1 MALLHRFNICSVLPS
16 LRVRTNAAPVVN
28 SSDNLMKGREVS
40 FNPLRRTILVE
51 QAIAAL
57 QTRLRLGDWDIGERL
72 PTEQQL
78 ALQLGVGRSTVRE
91 AVRAL
96 ASMGLVHTRQG
107 AGTFVQAQTIA
118 EPDFA
123 RRLAKAALMDVYE
136 VRQGLEI
143 QAARLAA
150 ARRTDEDVARMHNA
164 LSRRRRA
171 RRAGRMGAWVDADLD
186 FHRAVVSAAHNP
198 VLSDVFTAFTGALRA
213 ALDMLSHDPDL
224 SRDGH
229 DDHVALSAAIA
240 RGDAAAAVAAT
251 ARILETTAEQLAW
264 LIDHGSAG
272 ESLDASERQT
282 VR

>member
-1 MALLHRFNICSVLPS
+1 
-16 LRVRTNAAPVVN
+16 
-28 SSDNLMKGREVS
+28 MKGRGVS
-40 FNPLRRTILVE
+40 FSPLRRTILVE
-51 QAIAAL
+51 QAISAL
-57 QTRLRLGDWDIGERL
+57 QTRLRLGDWDVGERL

-78 ALQLGVGRSTVRE
+78 AAQLGVGRSTVRE

-107 AGTFVQAQTIA
+107 AGTFVRAQTIA

-123 RRLAKAALMDVYE
+123 RRLASAALMDVYE

-150 ARRTDEDVARMHNA
+150 ARRTDEDVARMHHA

-171 RRAGRMGAWVDADLD
+171 RQAGRMGAWVDADLD
-186 FHRAVVSAAHNP
+186 FHRAVVAAAHNP

-224 SRDGH
+224 GRDGH

-240 RGDAAAAVAAT
+240 HGDAAAAVAAT
-251 ARILETTAEQLAW
+251 SRILDTTAEQLAW
-264 LIDHGSAG
+264 WVEHGSAEEFLG
-272 ESLDASERQT
+272 AAKCQT
-282 VR
+282 VS